1 MTLNVPNNRKHV
13 TFFFRDYSGFLVLYL
28 GCEQHEVE
36 FLTGESSNTTN
47 TSEGRHIRSCA
58 EYEVLPTQ
66 MQPSPSHSYFA
77 GPWVC
82 SSFICDPTQRRADVY
97 LQPLNHLPWRC
108 TPQGRASCL
117 HELI

>member
-58 EYEVLPTQ
+58 EYEVLRTQ
-66 MQPSPSHSYFA
+66 MQPSPSHRVTLQGHGFA
-77 GPWVC
+77 PALYVTPHKGELM
-82 SSFICDPTQRRADVY
+82 FICS
-97 LQPLNHLPWRC
+97 H
-108 TPQGRASCL
+108 
-117 HELI
+117 